1 MIRTSTRSLLAL
13 ALLALAAAPAR
24 ADEVQ
29 RSLATYQ
36 VPDVT
41 LVDQDGAV
49 VRMRPLLTGQ
59 PGKPVFVQFVF
70 TSCTTIC
77 SLLGAV
83 FSNFQKKLG
92 PEAREVRFVSVSIDP
107 EHDTPERL
115 KKFLAKFDAGPNW
128 TFVTGDREAVKT
140 VGKAFDA
147 WFENKM
153 NHTPLTFM
161 WSPREGKW
169 LRLNGF
175 IGAGALVEEY
185 RQAQTPR

>member
-1 MIRTSTRSLLAL
+1 MRRFILTVTVVSAL
-13 ALLALAAAPAR
+13 VAQPSR
-24 ADEVQ
+24 AGEVVKAW
-29 RSLATYQ
+29 SDYHP
-36 VPDVT
+36 PDVT
-41 LVDQDGAV
+41 LVDQNGQKVKLKA
-49 VRMRPLLTGQ
+49 LLEGTPTQ
-59 PGKPVFVQFVF
+59 PVFVQFVF

-83 FSNFQKKLG
+83 FASFQKKYG
-92 PEAREVRFVSVSIDP
+92 PGASEIPFVSVSIDP

-115 KKFLAKFDAGPNW
+115 KAFLGKFDAGRNW
-128 TFVTGDREAVKT
+128 TFVTGDREDIKA

-161 WSPREGKW
+161 WSPKEKKW

-185 RQAQTPR
+185 RQALPR